1 MASQAI
7 GSLFVSLG
15 LDTATFAAGVK
26 QAQGKIE
33 AFANG
38 LNKRLGAL
46 GNMPGVSQLQSA
58 LAAVGVSAG
67 AAFGAAAGA
76 AVAGMGVMSVSAIN
90 AAKEIQN
97 LSSIAGATPE
107 EFQKIAYA
115 AEQVGISQ
123 EKMSDILKDVN
134 DRVGDFIATGGGPMK
149 DFFERIAPQVGV
161 TAEQFRKLSGP
172 QALQLYV
179 DSLEKANVNQ
189 QDFTFF
195 MEAMASD
202 STALLPILRNGGKA
216 AQEYGDRLVALGG
229 VMSNETVAKLAGMKT
244 ALNEVMIVTRSMGTT
259 LGAAFAPVIQSLAQ
273 AFVSLMTE
281 GSGLRM
287 VLDGIAAVVGKAAS
301 LFAAVVNIIGSVVSV
316 VWNAITAFASWLNEM
331 TGVGDAL
338 SWLMD
343 ITILGFADLVVWFS
357 DLITVTGGLG
367 GALAAIADIAA
378 EVWDRMKQGV
388 QSLFYIFDAAAAGIG
403 SAFIGAFARILTG
416 FASLTT
422 SIASGWNT
430 LMGSLGIESNATGL
444 GEGLAASLT
453 ETAAS
458 LAQISKDGF
467 ATGTDLLVDAARPL
481 ESVAAINEKIAE
493 SGKAAA
499 DAMGTGGTG
508 LASSVDDAGKKG
520 GGAAAKLTDLQKV
533 LQKLRE
539 EAEKLRATM
548 GMTDLQAE
556 IWEQQK
562 AAGVAADS
570 ANGQEIAGL
579 VTKIDKMKELKDAT
593 EEWRDTIGSAF
604 SDFITKGGS
613 FKAVLGEIIAKLA
626 EMLASSAFEA
636 IWNASGGGG
645 FVSDILSGLG
655 IGANANGTRD
665 WRGGLTRVNERG
677 GEIMNLPKGT
687 QIIPADVSKRMADRS
702 GGGSNVNLQVVPS
715 PLFDVVMRQEAT
727 GVMQQ
732 GLAQARRQEP
742 DRIAQYT
749 RDSRRRY

>member
-15 LDTATFAAGVK
+15 LDTATFSAGVK
-26 QAQGKIE
+26 QAQGRIE

-38 LNKRLGAL
+38 LNKRLGRIGDL
-46 GNMPGVSQLQSA
+46 PGVAKLQA
-58 LAAVGVSAG
+58 GLAAVGVSAG
-67 AAFGAAAGA
+67 AALGAATGAAAVGL
-76 AVAGMGVMSVSAIN
+76 GYMSMSAIT
-90 AAKEIQN
+90 AAKELQN
-97 LSSIAGATPE
+97 LSSLAGSTPE

-244 ALNEVMIVTRSMGTT
+244 ALNEVMIVMRSVGTT
-259 LGAAFAPVIQSLAQ
+259 LGAAFAPVLQSLAQ
-273 AFVSLMTE
+273 AFVSLMTQ
-281 GSGLRM
+281 GSGLRAM
-287 VLDGIAAVVGKAAS
+287 LDGVASIVGRVAD
-301 LFAAVVNIIGSVVSV
+301 LFAALVNIIGSVVGA
-316 VWNAITAFASWLNEM
+316 VWNIVSAFASWINEM

-343 ITILGFADLVVWFS
+343 VTILGFADAIIWIS

-367 GALAAIADIAA
+367 GALAAVADIAA

-388 QSLFYIFDAAAAGIG
+388 QSLYYIFDAAAAGIA
-403 SAFIGAFARILTG
+403 SAFIGSFARILTG

-422 SIASGWNT
+422 SIANGWNT

-453 ETAAS
+453 ETASS

-467 ATGTDLLVDAARPL
+467 ATGADLLVDAARPL
-481 ESVAAINEKIAE
+481 ESVAAINDKIAE

-499 DAMGTGGTG
+499 AAMGGSGGG
-508 LASSVDDAGKKG
+508 LASAVDDAGKKG
-520 GGAAAKLTDLQKV
+520 GGAAAKLSDLQKV
-533 LQKLRE
+533 MQKLRE
-539 EAEKLRATM
+539 EADKLRATM
-548 GMTDLQAE
+548 GMSDLQAQ
-556 IWEQQK
+556 IWELQNE
-562 AAGVAADS
+562 AGVAADS
-570 ANGQEIAGL
+570 ANGKQIADL
-579 VTKIDKMKELKDAT
+579 ATQVDKMKELKDAT

-613 FKAVLGEIIAKLA
+613 FKEVLGEIIGKLA
-626 EMLASSAFEA
+626 EMLASSAFNQLWGA
-636 IWNASGGGG
+636 AGGNGVVSG
-645 FVSDILSGLG
+645 ILSGLG
-655 IGANANGTRD
+655 IGGNANGTRD

-687 QIIPADVSKRMADRS
+687 QIIPNDISKRMADAS
-702 GGGSNVNLQVVPS
+702 GRQSSVNVLVTPS
-715 PLFDVVMRQEAT
+715 PYFDAVVDQRAT
-727 GVMQQ
+727 NITKQ
-732 GLAQARRQEP
+732 GLAQAQRQQP
-742 DRIAQYT
+742 DSLRQYSA
-749 RDSRRRY
+749 DPRRRS